1 MKGNSMNIKK
11 YLCRLREILIYT
23 FKEIPVMFLIEIWT
37 LVRVV
42 SISIT
47 VGFIVVD
54 SYLRNNLDSCI
65 LTFFK

>member
-47 VGFIVVD
+47 VGFIIVD